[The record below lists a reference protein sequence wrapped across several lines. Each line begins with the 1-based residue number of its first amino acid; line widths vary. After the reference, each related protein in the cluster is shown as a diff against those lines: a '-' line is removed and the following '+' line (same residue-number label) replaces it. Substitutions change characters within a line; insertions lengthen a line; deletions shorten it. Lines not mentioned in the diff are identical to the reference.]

1 MAMKISAQPNATVFN
16 AVRAFMSPEFQTRI
30 PEATIENM
38 KEIGLMITSD
48 EYEAERNQW
57 QKALMNR
64 IGMTIFH
71 DYTLQ
76 NRLAKYIREGMSFGD
91 TIEEIATDIVSG
103 KKMDYGKDGESV
115 DPFIKMSPQAKAIY
129 HRINEPIQYGTTIEK
144 DRLRRAFLEEGG
156 LSRLVGYFVN
166 KLYSSANLDTWLLTK
181 SIFATYANDAK
192 AASGCPLLATQ
203 KITSQDITDEA
214 SGKKFL
220 LQIKDA
226 VSSMYFP
233 NAAFNPMKVHKTL
246 DNREL
251 TLFIRADLINKLG
264 VEVRSGVFH
273 LEELNI
279 PVKIELMDD
288 FGEDINGG
296 NADDIMAMLAE
307 DDFLVITSQFE
318 DLDSIYN
325 PRGRYMNYFLTRQMS
340 FGCTYFKD
348 CVIFRKNWG

>member
-1 MAMKISAQPNATVFN
+1 MATKLTAQPNSTIFN
-16 AVRAFMSPEFQTRI
+16 AVRETMSTAFKDRI
-30 PEATIENM
+30 PEANKTNM
-38 KEIGLMITSD
+38 KEVGLMLTSD
-48 EYEAERNQW
+48 EYEVERNQW

-64 IGMTIFH
+64 IGLTIFH
-71 DYTLQ
+71 DYTIK

-91 TIEEIATDIVSG
+91 TIEEIATDIVTG
-103 KKMDYGKDGESV
+103 AKMNYGKDGESV
-115 DPFIKMSPQAKAIY
+115 DPFVKMSPVAKAIY
-129 HRINEPIQYGTTIEK
+129 HRINEPIQYGTTIET

-156 LSRLVGYFVN
+156 LTRLVSYFVN

-181 SIFATYANDAK
+181 SIFGTYANDAK
-192 AASGCPLLATQ
+192 KDTCPLLDTQ
-203 KITSQDITDEA
+203 KITSQDVTDEE

-233 NAAFNPMKVHKTL
+233 NAAFNPMQVHKTL

-251 TLFIRADLINKLG
+251 TLFIRADIINKIG

-279 PVKIELMDD
+279 PVKVELMDD

-296 NADDIMAMLAE
+296 DTSDILAMLAE

-318 DLDSIYN
+318 DMGSIYN

-348 CVIFRKNWG
+348 CVIFRKTW

>member
-1 MAMKISAQPNATVFN
+1 MGVKLTAQPNATIFN
-16 AVRAFMSPEFQTRI
+16 TVRASMSTAFQERI
-30 PEATIENM
+30 PEANVNNM
-38 KEIGLMITSD
+38 KEIGLMLTSD
-48 EYEAERNQW
+48 EYEVERNQW

-71 DYTLQ
+71 DYTIQ

-91 TIEEIATDIVSG
+91 TIEEIATDIVTG
-103 KKMDYGKDGESV
+103 AKMNYGKDGESV
-115 DPFIKMSPQAKAIY
+115 DPFVKMSPIAKAIY
-129 HRINEPIQYGTTIEK
+129 HRINEPIQYGTTIET
-144 DRLRRAFLEEGG
+144 DRLRRAFLNEGG
-156 LSRLVGYFVN
+156 LSRLVSYFVN

-192 AASGCPLLATQ
+192 ATEGVPLLPSQ
-203 KITSQDITDEA
+203 KITSQDVTDEA

-220 LQIKDA
+220 LQIKDT
-226 VSSMYFP
+226 VSAMYFP
-233 NAAFNPMKVHKTL
+233 NAAFNPMGVHKTL

-251 TLFIRADLINKLG
+251 TLFIRADIVNKLG
-264 VEVRSGVFH
+264 VEVRSGVYH

-288 FGEDINGG
+288 FGTDINGG
-296 NADDIMAMLAE
+296 NADDILAILAE

-318 DLDSIYN
+318 DLGSIYN

-348 CVIFRKNWG
+348 CAIFRKSWD